1 MEIGDYEPLSI
12 SNLQSLII
20 LMEKPTII
28 TLIDGL
34 GMGGAERLLI
44 PYLRYL
50 QANGFALRVCALQE
64 RHGNPLAAEVA
75 ALGVPVDLL
84 PVPYLRDITAVPRL
98 IAYFRQHQA
107 DLVHTQLELANTL
120 GTVAAAM
127 LRLPTVC
134 TLHTIDELQPGSKT
148 ARRIRLMWW
157 VLRHFCQR
165 IVAVSEET
173 RQHHIATAKF
183 APAQVVT
190 LYNGIDLSH
199 FEPRDLACQTA
210 VRTTLKIPAHAKLL
224 TTVAV
229 LRQPKGIQ
237 FMLDAMP
244 AVLTAVPDAHYLIVG
259 DGDYRPELEAQ
270 MAQLAIDERV
280 HFAGQRRD
288 VADLLAASDLFVL
301 PTLTDALPTV
311 LMEAM
316 ALHLPL
322 LATAV
327 GGVPEMVQNGY
338 NGLLVPP
345 GSASQ
350 LAQATIALLQ
360 DEAKRRE
367 MGENGRLLVEQKFNI
382 QRQAAELASLYR
394 TLLS

>member
-1 MEIGDYEPLSI
+1 
-12 SNLQSLII
+12 
-20 LMEKPTII
+20 MEKPIII

-50 QANGFALRVCALQE
+50 QANGFTLRVCALQE
-64 RHGNPLAAEVA
+64 RRGNPLAAEVA

-84 PVPYLRDITAVPRL
+84 PVPYLRDLTAVPRL
-98 IAYFRQHQA
+98 ISYFRQHQA
-107 DLVHTQLELANTL
+107 NLVHTQLELSNTL
-120 GTVAAAM
+120 GTAAAAL

-173 RQHHIATAKF
+173 RQHHIAAAQF

-210 VRTTLKIPAHAKLL
+210 VRTALNIPAAAKLL

-229 LRQPKGIQ
+229 LRQPKGVQ
-237 FMLDAMP
+237 HMVEAMP

-259 DGDYRPELEAQ
+259 DGDHRPALEVQ
-270 MAQLAIDERV
+270 VAQLGLGQRV

-327 GGVPEMVQNGY
+327 GGVPEMVENGH

-345 GSASQ
+345 GSADH
-350 LAQATIALLQ
+350 LARAAVDLLQ
-360 DEAKRRE
+360 NEEKRRE
-367 MGENGRLLVEQKFNI
+367 MGENGRLRVEQKFNI
-382 QRQAAELASLYR
+382 QRQAGELAALYR
-394 TLLS
+394 TLL

>member
-1 MEIGDYEPLSI
+1 MPST
-12 SNLQSLII
+12 
-20 LMEKPTII
+20 KPTII
-28 TLIDGL
+28 TIIDGL

-64 RHGNPLAAEVA
+64 RQGNPLAAEVA

-84 PVPYLRDITAVPRL
+84 PVPYLRDVTAVPRL
-98 IAYFRQHQA
+98 MAYLRQYQA

-120 GTVAAAM
+120 GTVAAR
-127 LRLPTVC
+127 LLGLPTVC
-134 TLHTIDELQPGSKT
+134 TLHTIDEPQAGSKT

-165 IVAVSEET
+165 IMAVSEGT
-173 RQHHIATAKF
+173 RQHHLQAARF
-183 APAQVVT
+183 APEQVVT
-190 LYNGIDLSH
+190 LYNGIDLTR
-199 FEPRDLACQTA
+199 FGPRDMACQTA
-210 VRTTLKIPAHAKLL
+210 VRRSLGIPAAAKLM

-237 FMLDAMP
+237 HMLEALP
-244 AVLTAVPDAHYLIVG
+244 VVLTAVPDAHYLIVG
-259 DGDYRPELEAQ
+259 DGDYRATLEAQ
-270 MAQLAIDERV
+270 VADLGLGERV
-280 HFAGQRRD
+280 CFAGQRQE

-316 ALHLPL
+316 ALRLPL

-327 GGVPEMVQNGY
+327 GGVPEMVENGL
-338 NGLLVPP
+338 NGLLVSP
-345 GSASQ
+345 GAADQ
-350 LAQATIALLQ
+350 LAQAAIGLLQ
-360 DEAKRRE
+360 DGARRRD
-367 MGENGRLLVEQKFNI
+367 MGKNGRLLVEQKFNI
-382 QRQAAELASLYR
+382 QRQAAELATLYR
-394 TLLS
+394 TLLIPRA